1 MNKWKIGFW
10 VSTTLLIVSLAVGA
24 YIIVDQSVTI
34 MYMQEGYSD
43 TENDLKTL
51 LELVNETDLSKAEI
65 VKKLKDHRLVEFMDF
80 RSDTIGLERVRLIF
94 INGRLEQIENEW

>member
-34 MYMQEGYSD
+34 MYMQEAYSD